1 MDERLKNALKV
12 ANYMTTFNTQR
23 EIIKQEYIDACTYH
37 EGGRRFTINRELINF
52 LSTLVSME
60 HTQDVVI
67 LDDFEN
73 PFLVENVL
81 EFRNKIFDIYIESS
95 NKYYHDFTKLKSSR
109 SMEKI
114 LDI

>member
-23 EIIKQEYIDACTYH
+23 EILKQEYLESCTHH
-37 EGGRRFTINRELINF
+37 ESGHRFTINRELINF
-52 LSTLVSME
+52 LTSLISME
-60 HTQDVVI
+60 HVHDVVI

-73 PFLVENVL
+73 PCVIEDVL
-81 EFRNKIFDIYIESS
+81 DFRNKIFDIYIESS
-95 NKYYHDFTKLKSSR
+95 NKYYHDFVKLKSSR
-109 SMEKI
+109 SLEKI